1 MYQVIMEYAVKGTLL
16 IGVACLFVLLV
27 LALHHLGRHT
37 AATWIGRSGK
47 LQLVE
52 LCRMFGWSN
61 PRMAMVYF
69 NATAEDM
76 ANRL

>member
-1 MYQVIMEYAVKGTLL
+1 LRWNGETAGSIDTHFRNAKGRAGLSGFT
-16 IGVACLFVLLV
+16 F
-27 LALHHLGRHT
+27 HDSRHT